1 MADTPGRTT
10 RGSGRR
16 RHWKLP
22 DMISGVR
29 HRFRDKMRSKSPE
42 ELYLRDSL
50 DSDAASSSNLS
61 STNMAYRYN
70 GGGATLP
77 RASSMMSTDYGFN
90 PMEWGGVGY
99 GPPTPSAGTPIDLTS
114 GVSNQRVPRPPPHA
128 SDMNSRP
135 TRHSTTSGSEH
146 HRGGTSSSQQ
156 QHQPRLPSSG
166 SATMH
171 RSNPSSYEPSTTSGD
186 YDFTSPPPTTFPT
199 YHRGGVGR
207 AASVSVLNQAPAH
220 QQHPSTPLQPT
231 SLQRGN
237 KSVRFGE
244 NRISVFLQ
252 DSTQA
257 LEECVRLALSYAEE
271 SKARGDYHSDS
282 EAVSLTRRLHR
293 DPTIPEAT
301 DVNRTRSFY
310 SDSEDQR
317 PSENHIRDPTSVS
330 GTLRRETG
338 EGARVPPTPTG
349 YRQKSFGQAVTS
361 LDRLERL
368 DRVRSEAR
376 SRKKRSAQINEIFS
390 FIDKVLS
397 GCDSGCSDD
406 GCPLAREA
414 RRAHHGDAGIQ
425 PHHHPTRQQAGGGSS
440 SYDTSCHNS
449 CTNTNTSGVSYSQ
462 RSSAK
467 KRRETSDGVVVVGH
481 NNSSRG
487 GGGLES
493 DSDCDTSGTSN
504 CSTLVRG
511 RGRPQRGRLREG
523 GEGEGEEEGGER
535 RLRGRLRG
543 GRGGGDEEEE
553 GSRTKRDHSLKD
565 KARTTEDVFAQII
578 ICSELNKQ
586 RLGMPRYGH
595 LHQKISQT
603 VCNAIFLCKVFI
615 VITIVIFMLVLLAP
629 RSSSNSDNHTAPVN
643 KSQKIRFHILLHS
656 RERQYDNTD
665 PKYENWDEERVSDCS
680 KELLSPFVSAVLY
693 ISIHFLL
700 PIVGGW
706 CYKI

>member
-1 MADTPGRTT
+1 
-10 RGSGRR
+10 
-16 RHWKLP
+16 
-22 DMISGVR
+22 MISGVR

-135 TRHSTTSGSEH
+135 ARHSTTSGSEH
-146 HRGGTSSSQQ
+146 HRGGTSSSSQQ

-207 AASVSVLNQAPAH
+207 AASVSVLNQPPAH

-330 GTLRRETG
+330 GTLRRESG

-449 CTNTNTSGVSYSQ
+449 CTNTSGVSYSQ

-493 DSDCDTSGTSN
+493 DSDCDTSGSN

-523 GEGEGEEEGGER
+523 ENEEEEEEEEKEDKEGGDR
-535 RLRGRLRG
+535 RLMRGRLRG
-543 GRGGGDEEEE
+543 KGSRGSCEEE
-553 GSRTKRDHSLKD
+553 GEHRTNRDHLSS

-615 VITIVIFMLVLLAP
+615 VIFMIGLLPP
-629 RSSSNSDNHTAPVN
+629 RSSNSDNHSAPMN
-643 KSQKIRFHILLHS
+643 KTHKIRFHILLP
-656 RERQYDNTD
+656 RETQYVQMPN
-665 PKYENWDEERVSDCS
+665 R
-680 KELLSPFVSAVLY
+680 
-693 ISIHFLL
+693 
-700 PIVGGW
+700 
-706 CYKI
+706 KIGTKRE

>member
-1 MADTPGRTT
+1 MIMAETPSRTS

-22 DMISGVR
+22 DMINGVR
-29 HRFRDKMRSKSPE
+29 HRFRDKSKRSKSPE

-50 DSDAASSSNLS
+50 DSDAASSSNIS
-61 STNMAYRYN
+61 STNMPGYRTYN

-90 PMEWGGVGY
+90 PMEWGGY
-99 GPPTPSAGTPIDLTS
+99 PSSTPSSGTPIDLT
-114 GVSNQRVPRPPPHA
+114 VSSQRVPRPPPHA
-128 SDMNSRP
+128 SSDLNNRP
-135 TRHSTTSGSEH
+135 TRQTTTGSDH
-146 HRGGTSSSQQ
+146 LRGVTSSQN
-156 QHQPRLPSSG
+156 QPASRLPSSG
-166 SATMH
+166 SGFSTLHPATMH
-171 RSNPSSYEPSTTSGD
+171 RSNPSSYEASTTSRED
-186 YDFTSPPPTTFPT
+186 YDFTSPPPAT
-199 YHRGGVGR
+199 YPYHHRGGVGR
-207 AASVSVLNQAPAH
+207 AASVSVLNQ
-220 QQHPSTPLQPT
+220 QSLGQHPGTPLQAP

-271 SKARGDYHSDS
+271 TKARGDYHSDT

-293 DPTIPEAT
+293 DPTIPEAK
-301 DVNRTRSFY
+301 DANRTRSFY

-330 GTLRRETG
+330 GSLRRDTTDT
-338 EGARVPPTPTG
+338 RVPATSSSG
-349 YRQKSFGQAVTS
+349 HRQKNFGQAVAS

-368 DRVRSEAR
+368 DRVR

-414 RRAHHGDAGIQ
+414 RRAQAGIQ
-425 PHHHPTRQQAGGGSS
+425 PHHHPARQQGGST
-440 SYDTSCHNS
+440 SYSCHLPPS
-449 CTNTNTSGVSYSQ
+449 SSTVSYSQ
-462 RSSAK
+462 QRASAK
-467 KRRETSDGVVVVGH
+467 KRTSDDGGVVLGQ
-481 NNSSRG
+481 NNSNRG
-487 GGGLES
+487 GFES
-493 DSDCDTSGTSN
+493 DSDCDTSGSN

-523 GEGEGEEEGGER
+523 ENEEEEEKEEKEGGDR
-535 RLRGRLRG
+535 RLMRGRLRG
-543 GRGGGDEEEE
+543 KGSRGSGEEE
-553 GSRTKRDHSLKD
+553 GEHRTNRDHLSS

-603 VCNAIFLCKVFI
+603 VCNAIFLCKVSIIINNIINIRVTFDI
-615 VITIVIFMLVLLAP
+615 
-629 RSSSNSDNHTAPVN
+629 SSCRTHH
-643 KSQKIRFHILLHS
+643 K
-656 RERQYDNTD
+656 
-665 PKYENWDEERVSDCS
+665 
-680 KELLSPFVSAVLY
+680 
-693 ISIHFLL
+693 
-700 PIVGGW
+700 
-706 CYKI
+706 

>member
-1 MADTPGRTT
+1 MSETPGRT

-29 HRFRDKMRSKSPE
+29 HRFRDKSKRSKSPE

-99 GPPTPSAGTPIDLTS
+99 PSTPSAGTPIDLTS

-128 SDMNSRP
+128 SDMSNRP
-135 TRHSTTSGSEH
+135 TRQTGTGSEH

-156 QHQPRLPSSG
+156 TSSRLPSSG
-166 SATMH
+166 SAATMH
-171 RSNPSSYEPSTTSGD
+171 RSNPSSYEPSSTSRD
-186 YDFTSPPPTTFPT
+186 YHFTSPPPATFPST

-207 AASVSVLNQAPAH
+207 AASVSVLNH
-220 QQHPSTPLQPT
+220 QHPTTPLQPP

-293 DPTIPEAT
+293 DPTIPET
-301 DVNRTRSFY
+301 KDVNRTRSFY

-317 PSENHIRDPTSVS
+317 PSENHIRDPSSVS

-338 EGARVPPTPTG
+338 EGARVPLTPTG

-414 RRAHHGDAGIQ
+414 RRAHHGGAGIQ
-425 PHHHPTRQQAGGGSS
+425 PHHHPARQQAGGGGGSS
-440 SYDTSCHNS
+440 SYDTSSYPNNS
-449 CTNTNTSGVSYSQ
+449 CHIPPSSTNTATSGVSYSQ
-462 RSSAK
+462 HASEK
-467 KRRETSDGVVVVGH
+467 KRRETSDGVVGGH
-481 NNSSRG
+481 NSNTRG
-487 GGGLES
+487 GGGFES

-511 RGRPQRGRLREG
+511 RGRPQRGRLRD
-523 GEGEGEEEGGER
+523 GEGEGHYVPI
-535 RLRGRLRG
+535 
-543 GRGGGDEEEE
+543 
-553 GSRTKRDHSLKD
+553 KCIVNSLSSPYQ
-565 KARTTEDVFAQII
+565 E
-578 ICSELNKQ
+578 
-586 RLGMPRYGH
+586 
-595 LHQKISQT
+595 
-603 VCNAIFLCKVFI
+603 
-615 VITIVIFMLVLLAP
+615 
-629 RSSSNSDNHTAPVN
+629 RSSSMMKKT
-643 KSQKIRFHILLHS
+643 
-656 RERQYDNTD
+656 
-665 PKYENWDEERVSDCS
+665 VS
-680 KELLSPFVSAVLY
+680 KLSVD
-693 ISIHFLL
+693 FLL
-700 PIVGGW
+700 RTRLNEP
-706 CYKI
+706 K